1 MPATFVL
8 LLKINAA
15 LLLFCAGYYLVLRKL
30 TFYTLNRAY
39 LVTAILFASIYPWIN
54 FSAFV
59 QRHEE
64 LARPIEQIA
73 INWQAPTQ
81 IIPQPQHVIDYW
93 YWLGIV
99 FWLGAAVLLTRL
111 VMQLFSLQRLYKT
124 SRTGY
129 INGYPVRIMDQ
140 DTAPFSFWRS
150 IYINPQKHQPAELEA
165 ILQHEQIHVNQWH
178 TADILLAE
186 LSSIFYWFNPGVWLI
201 KKAVRENIEFITDQ
215 KILKNGIDSKTYQ
228 YSLVNVSFNNTQ
240 PGIVNHFNISTLK
253 KRIIMMNAKRSSK
266 LNLTRYAVVVP
277 AVMALLLVFSISKA
291 DFAKP
296 VKITLAAAVQ
306 PLARIINITTDEIA
320 SPAAKAAK
328 PSKKAKGPKTA
339 TVNSGLATPL
349 TAQVSL
355 AKPLATYG
363 SIAAIAPRAARA
375 DTNKRLK
382 LILRDYKRDS
392 LVFVVNGKISTGKNL
407 DPSNIEN
414 MYMITGSEARRLA
427 KVDDDKPVKVAY
439 VITKDAG
446 NKEELEKAVARN
458 ILIRKTASTNLSGN
472 VTLSDDDDVV
482 VASGNNVSTGKAYN
496 SAGTIVLNSTS
507 SSLNSTGS
515 GTITINGTKGKPSTN
530 AYTIVSDGTSVSSGD
545 EVVVTGYQTKPAMKT
560 FKMKGLSFSTKGD
573 KDPLIVIDGK
583 NSTLNALKKIDSSK
597 IERIS
602 LLTGDDATKKYGDK
616 AKDGVVVIDT
626 KKK

>member
-1 MPATFVL
+1 M
-8 LLKINAA
+8 AA
-15 LLLFCAGYYLVLRKL
+15 QG
-30 TFYTLNRAY
+30 
-39 LVTAILFASIYPWIN
+39 
-54 FSAFV
+54 
-59 QRHEE
+59 
-64 LARPIEQIA
+64 
-73 INWQAPTQ
+73 
-81 IIPQPQHVIDYW
+81 
-93 YWLGIV
+93 
-99 FWLGAAVLLTRL
+99 
-111 VMQLFSLQRLYKT
+111 
-124 SRTGY
+124 
-129 INGYPVRIMDQ
+129 
-140 DTAPFSFWRS
+140 
-150 IYINPQKHQPAELEA
+150 
-165 ILQHEQIHVNQWH
+165 
-178 TADILLAE
+178 
-186 LSSIFYWFNPGVWLI
+186 
-201 KKAVRENIEFITDQ
+201 
-215 KILKNGIDSKTYQ
+215 
-228 YSLVNVSFNNTQ
+228 
-240 PGIVNHFNISTLK
+240 
-253 KRIIMMNAKRSSK
+253 
-266 LNLTRYAVVVP
+266 
-277 AVMALLLVFSISKA
+277 
-291 DFAKP
+291 
-296 VKITLAAAVQ
+296 
-306 PLARIINITTDEIA
+306 
-320 SPAAKAAK
+320 
-328 PSKKAKGPKTA
+328 
-339 TVNSGLATPL
+339 
-349 TAQVSL
+349 SL

-363 SIAAIAPRAARA
+363 SFAAITPRAARA
-375 DTNKRLK
+375 DTTKRLK

-482 VASGNNVSTGKAYN
+482 IASGNNVSTGKAYN

-507 SSLNSTGS
+507 GSLNSTGS

-545 EVVVTGYQTKPAMKT
+545 EVVVTGYQTKPALKI